1 MDSVCA
7 APGPVYHER
16 SRRNPLALPRHIGRA
31 SDCREMQRS
40 ATIKS
45 VTDRGEVAER
55 LKALASKASVR
66 ETVPWV
72 RIPPSPPLPLF
83 SCIYKP
89 WCLSWCLLCTGFRPI
104 IGGKV
109 ACRHVQTRQRLRQR
123 NSRQYP
129 QKSESRQKLEPL
141 PRRRGA

>member
-72 RIPPSPPLPLF
+72 RIPPSPPENAFPKDSCPSAQLPAIPNKI
-83 SCIYKP
+83 S
-89 WCLSWCLLCTGFRPI
+89 
-104 IGGKV
+104 
-109 ACRHVQTRQRLRQR
+109 A
-123 NSRQYP
+123 
-129 QKSESRQKLEPL
+129 
-141 PRRRGA
+141 

>member
-72 RIPPSPPLPLF
+72 RIPPSPPYFLHKK
-83 SCIYKP
+83 I
-89 WCLSWCLLCTGFRPI
+89 GFLNEKAERFCS
-104 IGGKV
+104 
-109 ACRHVQTRQRLRQR
+109 AF
-123 NSRQYP
+123 
-129 QKSESRQKLEPL
+129 EF
-141 PRRRGA
+141 